1 MRKSFTALLLGVVLL
16 LSTFTFQS
24 NATDMPGFAPISR
37 GDLANDSVYFVMTD
51 RFNNGNKENDEA
63 YVGGGLLGSGYD
75 PTSPLYWHGGDF
87 QGLKEKLPYI
97 KKLGFTSIWIT
108 PPVVQ
113 NWVQA
118 GSGGYHG
125 YWGVDFTTVDP
136 HLGTEAE
143 FKELVAKAHE
153 LGMKVIVDIVI
164 NHTGDVIKSAIGM
177 YTYADSFEMPY
188 RDSKGKVF
196 NFTNFIGKST
206 FPKLDAKKS
215 FPRPP
220 FVSSYY
226 KNFKK
231 PSWLNDVTNYHNRG
245 DSTFSGESNLYGDFV
260 GLDDLF
266 TEKPEVIKGMIDLWS
281 SWITKF
287 DIDGYRIDTAK
298 HVNPEFWVAFLP
310 KVLAAAKKAGKQE
323 FPIFGEIY
331 DPDPYYLA
339 SFITDQKFP
348 SVLDFGFQSK
358 ALGYVRA
365 QGQTYK
371 LVDLFNTDDVYTT
384 ATTSAYGQPTFLG
397 NHDMGRV
404 GRSLYSATYGEDE
417 LTLERAKLANEVLFF
432 SRGAPVL
439 YYGDEKGLVGTN
451 GDSESRQ
458 DLFPTK
464 VEEWKNQYRIGMPPI
479 GNKSAFDTTHP
490 LELQIENI
498 AKLIEQNPALRS
510 GTQQIRA
517 TSDGAFAMSRYADGQ
532 EYVVIYN
539 ADEKAVAIDIPV
551 TTNSPWSQIYGPR
564 VALSVAGKKISLKIP
579 AVSTLVL
586 KADSKFVSSAPLSV
600 SLQKIGIDY
609 ATPYWLGL
617 RATVPGDEFVQVN
630 FQMRIKGAKSWSNL
644 GTADRRTFQSDD
656 IDGGLYRAFIQPRK
670 FKSGT
675 SIEVIAIAR
684 NESGKLAYSKVQSFT
699 IKY

>member
-1 MRKSFTALLLGVVLL
+1 MKLKLIATIPVISLALFASASTAADLPN
-16 LSTFTFQS
+16 FKAI
-24 NATDMPGFAPISR
+24 NR
-37 GDLANDSVYFVMTD
+37 GALADDSIYFVMTD
-51 RFNNGNKENDEA
+51 RFANGNTANDEA
-63 YVGGGLLGSGYD
+63 FVGGGLLKSGYD
-75 PTSPLYWHGGDF
+75 PTNPLYWHGGDIA
-87 QGLKEKLPYI
+87 GLSEKLPYI
-97 KKLGFTSIWIT
+97 KSLGFTSIWIT

-125 YWGVDFTTVDP
+125 YWGTDFTTIDP

-143 FKELVAKAHE
+143 FKAMVAKAHG

-177 YTYADSFEMPY
+177 YSYAETTDMPY
-188 RDSKGKVF
+188 LDAKGKPF
-196 NFTNFIGKST
+196 DPAKYAGKSN

-220 FVSSYY
+220 FLSKFY
-226 KNFKK
+226 KDVKK
-231 PSWLNDVTNYHNRG
+231 PAWLNDVTNYHNRG
-245 DSTFSGESNLYGDFV
+245 DSTFSGESNFYGDFV

-266 TEKPEVIKGMIDLWS
+266 TEKPEVVKGMIELWS

-310 KVLAAAKKAGKQE
+310 KVLAAAKAAGKSE
-323 FPIFGEIY
+323 FPIFGEVY
-331 DPDPYYLA
+331 DPDPYYL
-339 SFITDQKFP
+339 STFITDQKFP
-348 SVLDFGFQSK
+348 SILDFGFQNR
-358 ALGYVRA
+358 AMGYIRA
-365 QGQTYK
+365 QGQAYK

-404 GRSLYSATYGEDE
+404 GYFLYSATFRDED
-417 LTLERAKLANEVLFF
+417 LTLARSKLANEVLFF
-432 SRGAPVL
+432 SRGAPVM
-439 YYGDEKGLVGTN
+439 YYGDEKGLTGEG
-451 GDSESRQ
+451 GDSKSRQ

-464 VEEWKNQYRIGMPPI
+464 VEDWQSEYRIGSKPI
-479 GNKSAFDTTHP
+479 GNKSAFDITNP
-490 LELQIENI
+490 LELQLKSISE
-498 AKLIEQNPALRS
+498 LISKNPALRK
-510 GTQQIRA
+510 GTQQLRA
-517 TSDGAFAMSRYADGQ
+517 TEGSAVAMSRYLDGL
-532 EYVVIYN
+532 EYAVIFN
-539 ADEKAVAIDIPV
+539 SAEAPESITFPV
-551 TTNSPWSQIYGPR
+551 STTSNWSQIYGPATKAN
-564 VALSVAGKKISLKIP
+564 VDGKKISLKIP
-579 AVSTLVL
+579 ALSTIVL
-586 KADSKFVSSAPLSV
+586 KADSKFVATTNLAV
-600 SLQKIGIDY
+600 NLQKIAYDY

-630 FQMRIKGAKSWSNL
+630 FQMRVKGSSAWTNL
-644 GTADRRTFQSDD
+644 GTADRRTFKSDD

-675 SIEVIAIAR
+675 TVEAIAIAR
-684 NESGKLAYSKVQSFT
+684 NESGAIAYSKIQSFT